1 MKEKD
6 KLYRILRILLISFV
20 IYIGLAVLF
29 GLIFIFKLY
38 SIVI

>member
-6 KLYRILRILLISFV
+6 KLYRVIRILLVSFA
-20 IYIGLAVLF
+20 IYLLLALLF
-29 GLIFIFKLY
+29 GLISILKLY

>member
-6 KLYRILRILLISFV
+6 KLYRVIRILLVSFA
-20 IYIGLAVLF
+20 IYLLLSLLF
-29 GLIFIFKLY
+29 GLIFVFKLY

>member
-6 KLYRILRILLISFV
+6 KLYRVIRILLVSFA
-20 IYIGLAVLF
+20 IYLFLALLF
-29 GLIFIFKLY
+29 GLISIFKLY